1 MSQKYKVYVNNSI
14 LIINE
19 NWKDFC
25 SKYKIVNA
33 AGGIVFNDTKLLMIF
48 RNGLWDLPKGKVEP
62 DENLKECAIR
72 EVEEETGVKDL
83 TIKGKEIIS
92 YHIYSTE
99 FEDILKKTTWY
110 IMNTKYDKKL
120 IPQIDEGIE
129 KASWV
134 SIQEINH
141 KLNNSF
147 KSIEDII
154 RKVM

>member
-19 NWKDFC
+19 NWEDFC

-110 IMNTKYDKKL
+110 IMNTKYDEKL

-129 KASWV
+129 KVSWV

>member
-19 NWKDFC
+19 NWEDFC

-83 TIKGKEIIS
+83 TIKGKKIIS
-92 YHIYSTE
+92 YHIYTTE

-129 KASWV
+129 KV
-134 SIQEINH
+134 S
-141 KLNNSF
+141 
-147 KSIEDII
+147 
-154 RKVM
+154 

>member
-33 AGGIVFNDTKLLMIF
+33 AGGIVFKDTKLLMIF

-92 YHIYSTE
+92 YHIYTTE

-110 IMNTKYDKKL
+110 IMNTKYDEKL

-129 KASWV
+129 KVSWV

-154 RKVM
+154 RKVL

>member
-19 NWKDFC
+19 NWEDFC

-83 TIKGKEIIS
+83 TIKGKKIIS
-92 YHIYSTE
+92 YHIYTTE

-129 KASWV
+129 KVSWV
-134 SIQEINH
+134 SIKDINH

-154 RKVM
+154 RKVL

>member
-19 NWKDFC
+19 NWEDFC

-62 DENLKECAIR
+62 NENLKECAIR

-92 YHIYSTE
+92 YHIY
-99 FEDILKKTTWY
+99 TT
-110 IMNTKYDKKL
+110 
-120 IPQIDEGIE
+120 
-129 KASWV
+129 
-134 SIQEINH
+134 
-141 KLNNSF
+141 
-147 KSIEDII
+147 
-154 RKVM
+154 

>member
-19 NWKDFC
+19 NWEDFC

-33 AGGIVFNDTKLLMIF
+33 AGGIVFKDTKLLMIF

-92 YHIYSTE
+92 YHIYTTE

-110 IMNTKYDKKL
+110 IMNTKYDEKL

-129 KASWV
+129 KVSWV

-154 RKVM
+154 RKVL